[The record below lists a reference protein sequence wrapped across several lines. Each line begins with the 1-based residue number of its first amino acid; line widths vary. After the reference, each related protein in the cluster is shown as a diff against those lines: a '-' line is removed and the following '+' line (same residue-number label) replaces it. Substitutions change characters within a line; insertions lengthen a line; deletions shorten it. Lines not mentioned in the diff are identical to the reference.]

1 MNRGRAP
8 NLSDEDLRAIL
19 EVSDGEENL
28 MEVLEDSEY
37 GECENFETVEDIRG
51 YINDTEALPLSL
63 PAPASVTLQRPST
76 SSPDRILPPL
86 FDDEPAAVLPLQNDF
101 PRVEEA
107 SFEQPS
113 TPLPDRTQTHSPI
126 TNNLRT
132 PLLTNNSAWSSQ
144 IRPLEREIFTGYDQ
158 GKLQNMIFTD
168 DTDLWSI
175 FRSILDIDMILLM
188 VTQTNIYA
196 AQLQALPVLK

>member
-1 MNRGRAP
+1 MNRRRAP

-63 PAPASVTLQRPST
+63 PAPASVTLQQPST

-86 FDDEPAAVLPLQNDF
+86 FDDEPAAVLPLQNDL

-113 TPLPDRTQTHSPI
+113 TPLPDRTQTHS
-126 TNNLRT
+126 N
-132 PLLTNNSAWSSQ
+132 
-144 IRPLEREIFTGYDQ
+144 
-158 GKLQNMIFTD
+158 
-168 DTDLWSI
+168 
-175 FRSILDIDMILLM
+175 
-188 VTQTNIYA
+188 
-196 AQLQALPVLK
+196 